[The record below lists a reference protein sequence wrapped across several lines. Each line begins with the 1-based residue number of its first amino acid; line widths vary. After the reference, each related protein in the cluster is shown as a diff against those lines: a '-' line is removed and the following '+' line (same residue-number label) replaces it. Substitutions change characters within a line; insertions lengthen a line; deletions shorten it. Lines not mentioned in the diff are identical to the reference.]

1 MRKNLFT
8 PLLAFMM
15 CLASC
20 SFISKDFETDDK
32 DGLVIQL
39 ITYVL
44 DQAHYLD
51 KEIDDDFSEE
61 VFETF
66 IENIDPYKRYFYASD
81 YKDFSKYKFSIDDS
95 FKNPDLTFFNLVHD
109 RFINRISETKSIYK
123 KILSTPFDFTKQEQF
138 NLDIDEMEYVNN
150 ESELYDRWRRL
161 LKIYV
166 IENYHDEI
174 KDDQRKFEK
183 DSAFL
188 IRSNAEIEET
198 VRLDLSQTM
207 DESYRVLQ
215 EELQRQDWFSVYINS
230 FVAQYDPNTSYLD
243 PDSRDRFDVDIS
255 GNYAGIGAMLR
266 KKIDKVE
273 ITEIISGGPAWRD
286 NSLEKGDAI
295 LKVRQEDEDEAVSI
309 LGMRLS
315 DAVKLIKGE
324 KGTNVYLTVK
334 KVDGSVSEIS
344 IKRDI
349 VLLEETYIK
358 SSIVSKSDLKYGV
371 INIPKFYIDFDN
383 QSNRDAAKDLRLEI
397 NRLKEEGVKG
407 LVIDLR
413 NNGGGSLKTVVD
425 MAGMFIKNGPVVQ
438 VKYFDKEKQILSD
451 RDRSILWTGPLVIL
465 VNEGSASASEI
476 LAAAMQDYKR
486 AIVIGG
492 NQTWGKGTVQVV
504 FPLNRMVRGNT
515 NGDLG
520 ALRYTTQ
527 KYYRINGGSV
537 QLEGVKSDI
546 NVSYRYKY
554 LDFGE
559 KDSDNPMQWDEI
571 GKADYSTWQSNF
583 DFNQAIEKSKIRMEN
598 NNYLKLVD
606 ENAKWI
612 KSVRDNK
619 IVNLNYDD
627 FKEEIEKNSIE
638 TEKFKALDDYSMD
651 YTFNSLPYEINLIS
665 SDSVLGLKR
674 ERWHKSLSKDI
685 YIEEAL
691 NVLSDLRFSYLEN

>member
-8 PLLAFMM
+8 LLLAFMM

-20 SFISKDFETDDK
+20 NFVSKDFETDDK
-32 DGLVIQL
+32 DSLVIQL

-51 KEIDDDFSEE
+51 KEIDDNFSEE
-61 VFETF
+61 VFDTF

-183 DSAFL
+183 DSTFL

-215 EELQRQDWFSVYINS
+215 EELQRQDWFSIYLNS
-230 FVAQYDPNTSYLD
+230 FVSQYDPNTSYLD

-349 VLLEETYIK
+349 VLLEETYIR

-546 NVSYRYKY
+546 NVPYRYKY

-583 DFNQAIEKSKIRMEN
+583 DFNQAIEKSKVRMEN

-627 FKEEIEKNSIE
+627 FKEEIEKNSLE

-665 SDSVLGLKR
+665 SDSVLGMKR

>member
-1 MRKNLFT
+1 
-8 PLLAFMM
+8 
-15 CLASC
+15 
-20 SFISKDFETDDK
+20 
-32 DGLVIQL
+32 
-39 ITYVL
+39 
-44 DQAHYLD
+44 
-51 KEIDDDFSEE
+51 
-61 VFETF
+61 
-66 IENIDPYKRYFYASD
+66 
-81 YKDFSKYKFSIDDS
+81 
-95 FKNPDLTFFNLVHD
+95 
-109 RFINRISETKSIYK
+109 
-123 KILSTPFDFTKQEQF
+123 
-138 NLDIDEMEYVNN
+138 
-150 ESELYDRWRRL
+150 
-161 LKIYV
+161 
-166 IENYHDEI
+166 
-174 KDDQRKFEK
+174 
-183 DSAFL
+183 
-188 IRSNAEIEET
+188 
-198 VRLDLSQTM
+198 
-207 DESYRVLQ
+207 
-215 EELQRQDWFSVYINS
+215 
-230 FVAQYDPNTSYLD
+230 
-243 PDSRDRFDVDIS
+243 
-255 GNYAGIGAMLR
+255 
-266 KKIDKVE
+266 
-273 ITEIISGGPAWRD
+273 
-286 NSLEKGDAI
+286 
-295 LKVRQEDEDEAVSI
+295 
-309 LGMRLS
+309 
-315 DAVKLIKGE
+315 
-324 KGTNVYLTVK
+324 
-334 KVDGSVSEIS
+334 
-344 IKRDI
+344 
-349 VLLEETYIK
+349 
-358 SSIVSKSDLKYGV
+358 
-371 INIPKFYIDFDN
+371 
-383 QSNRDAAKDLRLEI
+383 
-397 NRLKEEGVKG
+397 
-407 LVIDLR
+407 
-413 NNGGGSLKTVVD
+413 

-546 NVSYRYKY
+546 NVPYRYKY

-627 FKEEIEKNSIE
+627 FKEEIEKNSLE

>member
-51 KEIDDDFSEE
+51 KEIDDNFSEE

-546 NVSYRYKY
+546 NVPYRYKY